1 MRGRDHAADMLLV
14 QKKKFDMP
22 IGPPPGVK
30 RRVLEVDV
38 CQLSWEVSQPKLAFD
53 DLYREWCWA
62 LADRARREL
71 PSEGSNVSGG
81 GR

>member
-1 MRGRDHAADMLLV
+1 M
-14 QKKKFDMP
+14 QKNEFNMP
-22 IGPPPGVK
+22 TGPPAGVK

-38 CQLSWEVSQPKLAFD
+38 CQLSCEVSQPKLAFD

-71 PSEGSNVSGG
+71 PSEGSNVSGA
-81 GR
+81 GRRAEL